1 MKGLITAGNADTY
14 MNVLIGGAEEL
25 DTVRLLLQPIQL
37 GAAGCI
43 VYGQYC
49 SFAFVA
55 ITLLLPWLFFALQS
69 VSSYMY
75 NSRCNRFHVETCKH
89 VNPIMQHN
97 GHSFLCNYSFQA
109 TNQCDPK
116 LIAKLAGICYCK
128 MAPSLY
134 WKRWSIQC
142 QKENNNYE
150 QFFALFFH
158 NFSYDQL
165 KDLDE
170 ASH

>member
-1 MKGLITAGNADTY
+1 MSERAVACGAFHLRGLIWPLQLG
-14 MNVLIGGAEEL
+14 MLIHVLTGGAEEL
-25 DTVRLLLQPIQL
+25 DIVRLLLQPIQL

-69 VSSYMY
+69 VSSYIY

-97 GHSFLCNYSFQA
+97 GHSFCYA
-109 TNQCDPK
+109 TIVSK
-116 LIAKLAGICYCK
+116 
-128 MAPSLY
+128 
-134 WKRWSIQC
+134 
-142 QKENNNYE
+142 
-150 QFFALFFH
+150 
-158 NFSYDQL
+158 QL
-165 KDLDE
+165 TS
-170 ASH
+170 ATPN